1 MLTALWSSTAAAL
14 TLPQAP
20 AIVHAQYGER
30 AASAPTP
37 MPTAGVFP
45 REGLFLADNELVEEV
60 VVTAVIAPDSPA
72 MTLPKVQVPAL
83 PNLDLSKVY
92 SPATMD
98 KLSNIQKQ
106 AGALYIDPKALD
118 EQAGALYGK
127 LKDQAS
133 SIDQKEIERQLKAAQ
148 KALEDNAPIIQKGL
162 DSALIETQK
171 SLKVAEPV
179 LKKTADDLTP
189 VLQSAGEQALTQL
202 TPVLQKGLDT
212 AGGEASG
219 LLNSLGASLSPFV
232 GQAQKAA
239 EDALNSAASSID
251 KELQDAPTK
260 IETSLPK
267 ELREQRDFLD
277 QQLKAA
283 APVIEETLTKEVAPT
298 LKRGLNEAKPVLKK
312 AASDLAPVL
321 QSAGE
326 QAITA
331 ATPVLTEAATELSKQ
346 ATPFLQNT
354 VDTAIKTIQALVN
367 QGLEAA
373 GPYADDVGAVSAI
386 AGVAVAVPLGV
397 IVLIRVAAVFKA
409 LLLPA
414 LAFFVVLVGLG
425 VSAQISQTFPQL
437 GSPAEIFVRLG
448 AVSVAGGATVAVYL
462 KVTGAISSAFSA
474 VSKSVDGL
482 SSKLTK
488 GAGAQEPE
496 AKKGKAPKKARAAK
510 GQAAEEKKPFLN
522 PFREPDE
529 FSAVPPPKKRN

>member
-251 KELQDAPTK
+251 KELQDVRAGLTRTPVPFPLHSPTRK
-260 IETSLPK
+260 MPLATGHTTLSRTLPMSC
-267 ELREQRDFLD
+267 R
-277 QQLKAA
+277 AA
-283 APVIEETLTKEVAPT
+283 ALPTASRFTTARLNAPPHCH
-298 LKRGLNEAKPVLKK
+298 RH
-312 AASDLAPVL
+312 
-321 QSAGE
+321 
-326 QAITA
+326 
-331 ATPVLTEAATELSKQ
+331 
-346 ATPFLQNT
+346 
-354 VDTAIKTIQALVN
+354 
-367 QGLEAA
+367 
-373 GPYADDVGAVSAI
+373 
-386 AGVAVAVPLGV
+386 
-397 IVLIRVAAVFKA
+397 
-409 LLLPA
+409 
-414 LAFFVVLVGLG
+414 
-425 VSAQISQTFPQL
+425 
-437 GSPAEIFVRLG
+437 
-448 AVSVAGGATVAVYL
+448 
-462 KVTGAISSAFSA
+462 
-474 VSKSVDGL
+474 
-482 SSKLTK
+482 
-488 GAGAQEPE
+488 AGAHED
-496 AKKGKAPKKARAAK
+496 RDLAAK
-510 GQAAEEKKPFLN
+510 GAPRAA
-522 PFREPDE
+522 
-529 FSAVPPPKKRN
+529 